1 MAMSAADA
9 ASFPVAI
16 PLTFTC
22 GAITKLL
29 PVNPR
34 SSLGGVQ
41 ATLCKAFGQRFP
53 ATLANVV
60 SRGVKFD
67 EFRDRPFA
75 LLLPGE
81 GVGVEFSATD
91 DPFFY
96 DVADRGRRGQL
107 KVTLEEE
114 VAYEEALTSE
124 TPPSMCLDDWVLL
137 RRFRS
142 FSLVPPLSE
151 FL

>member
-1 MAMSAADA
+1 MAMSANDF
-9 ASFPVAI
+9 ASLPVAI
-16 PLTFTC
+16 PITFTW
-22 GAITKLL
+22 GALSKLL
-29 PVNPR
+29 PVNPGAT
-34 SSLGGVQ
+34 LGGVQ

-53 ATLANVV
+53 AMRANVV
-60 SRGVKFD
+60 CRGVKYD
-67 EFRDRPFA
+67 EFRDHPFA

-96 DVADRGRRGQL
+96 DVADRGTRGQL
-107 KVTLEEE
+107 RVTLEEE
-114 VAYEEALTSE
+114 VLYEEALTSE

-142 FSLVPPLSE
+142 FSLVPPLPE